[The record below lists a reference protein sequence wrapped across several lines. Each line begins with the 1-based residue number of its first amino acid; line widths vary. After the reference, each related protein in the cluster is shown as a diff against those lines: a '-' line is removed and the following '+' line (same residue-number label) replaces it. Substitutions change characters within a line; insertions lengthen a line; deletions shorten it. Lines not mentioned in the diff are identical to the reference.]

1 MASHTGPYPLEG
13 ARMPTWLLRFDK
25 HGACTSPA
33 TREKLLQTLRDAPP
47 SDLIFFSHG
56 WNNDFDEAAEMY
68 ARFLR
73 QFETHTAAH
82 PVVRPNGVPFAPLFI
97 GVVWPSIWLSFDSGP
112 QIAAAIEP
120 PASDSPV
127 VQALTDRLAGLGADA
142 SIERVYALLAMPRLD
157 EAQAR
162 ELTTL
167 LEPAFGTMH
176 DEETGGGARGTSAD
190 ELLSMWRGMQQAHDG
205 ASTPTP
211 SLDDWGVP
219 PADVA
224 VSPGV
229 GVTPVQTAGLVS
241 FLDPRN
247 ALRLFSVYQM
257 KDRADL
263 VGVRGVAPLLR
274 EVLQAAPAAGVHAVG
289 HSYGCKVMLSAICAP
304 APLPRPLSS
313 LLLLQP
319 AVSHLSFADDIP
331 RIGRPGGYRAS
342 LTPDRVRPP
351 ILSTYSR
358 DDFALHETF
367 HLALRRDSDLGEQL
381 IEMAAGDEG
390 TSAGK
395 PPSNFAALGGY
406 GPRRAGQRLI
416 DPMPAAGAPYPGF
429 DPAHPI
435 VGLDGSQGL
444 IGGHGDVTTPATA
457 WALHRLVTR

>member
-13 ARMPTWLLRFDK
+13 VRMPTWLLRFDK
-25 HGACTSPA
+25 HAACTSPV
-33 TREKLLQTLRDAPP
+33 TREQLLHTLRNAPP

-56 WNNDFDEAAEMY
+56 WNNDFDEAAELY

-73 QFETHTAAH
+73 HFEAHTAAH
-82 PVVRPNGVPFAPLFI
+82 PVVRANGVPFTPLFV

-112 QIAAAIEP
+112 QIAAAVEP
-120 PASDSPV
+120 PASDSAV
-127 VQALTDRLAGLGADA
+127 VEALIDKLADLGSEA
-142 SIERVYALLAMPRLD
+142 SIERVYALLALPRLD
-157 EAQAR
+157 ETQAL
-162 ELTTL
+162 ELASL
-167 LEPAFGTMH
+167 IGPAFGTVH
-176 DEETGGGARGTSAD
+176 DEETGIGARGTSVD
-190 ELLSMWRGMQQAHDG
+190 ELLSMWRAMQQAQDG
-205 ASTPTP
+205 GSTPAP

-219 PADVA
+219 PADA
-224 VSPGV
+224 AESQGGGAAPLE
-229 GVTPVQTAGLVS
+229 TAGLFS

-257 KDRADL
+257 KDRAGL
-263 VGVRGVAPLLR
+263 VGARGVAPLLR
-274 EVLQAAPAAGVHAVG
+274 DVLQAAPAVGVHAVG
-289 HSYGCKVMLSAICAP
+289 HSYGCKVMLSAVCAP
-304 APLPRPLSS
+304 ASLPRPLSS

-342 LTPDRVRPP
+342 LTPERVRPP

-358 DDFALHETF
+358 NDFALHETF
-367 HLALRRDSDLGEQL
+367 HLALRRDSDLGEQP
-381 IEMAAGDEG
+381 IDMAAGDDA

-416 DPMPAAGAPYPGF
+416 DPMPAAGAPYPDF
-429 DPAHPI
+429 APAHPI

-444 IGGHGDVTTPATA
+444 IGGHGDVTSPATA
-457 WALHRLVTR
+457 WALYRLVTR

>member
-1 MASHTGPYPLEG
+1 MSSHTGPYPLEG
-13 ARMPTWLLRFDK
+13 VRMPTWLLRFDK

-33 TREKLLQTLRDAPP
+33 TREQLLQTLRDAPP

-56 WNNDFDEAAEMY
+56 WNNDFVEAAELY
-68 ARFLR
+68 ASFLR
-73 QFETHTAAH
+73 QFEAHTAAH
-82 PVVRPNGVPFAPLFI
+82 PVGRPSGVLFAPIFV

-112 QIAAAIEP
+112 QIAAAAEP
-120 PASDSPV
+120 PAADTAV
-127 VQALTDRLAGLGADA
+127 VQALTDKLAALGGEA
-142 SIERVYALLAMPRLD
+142 SIERVYALLALPQLD

-162 ELTTL
+162 DLAGL
-167 LEPAFGTMH
+167 IEPAFGTVH

-190 ELLSMWRGMQQAHDG
+190 ELLSMWRAMQQAQDG
-205 ASTPTP
+205 GDTSVP

-219 PADVA
+219 PADGT
-224 VSPGV
+224 VSPGE
-229 GVTPVQTAGLVS
+229 GAAPVQAAGFFS

-257 KDRADL
+257 KDRAGV

-274 EVLQAAPAAGVHAVG
+274 EVLEAAPAAGVHAVG
-289 HSYGCKVMLSAICAP
+289 HSYGCKVVLSAVCAP
-304 APLPRPLSS
+304 APLPRPLTS

-331 RIGRPGGYRAS
+331 RIGRPGGYRTS

-358 DDFALHETF
+358 NDFALHKTF
-367 HLALRRDSDLGEQL
+367 HLALRRDSDLGEQPVD
-381 IEMAAGDEG
+381 IAGEDG
-390 TSAGK
+390 TTAGR

-416 DPMPAAGAPYPGF
+416 DPMPVAGAPYPDF
-429 DPAHPI
+429 DPAHSI

-444 IGGHGDVTTPATA
+444 IGGHGDVASPTTA
-457 WALHRLVTR
+457 WALYRLVTR